1 MDVEMYMIFLG
12 IDETDPDKPILESKA
27 GLLQIKPGAII
38 KIKDKLYQVKTMRQK
53 TKTEGDVSLTMQ
65 FINVI
70 PISAQ
75 KILNQ
80 IIKNI
85 K

>member
-1 MDVEMYMIFLG
+1 MHMIFLG
-12 IDETDPDKPILESKA
+12 IDETDPDKPILESKS
-27 GLLQIKPGAII
+27 GLLQIKPGEII

-80 IIKNI
+80 IIQNI